1 MKNISKS
8 TNLTVKI
15 AVLSA
20 MALLLTYFEFPI
32 LPAFPFLKIDLGDIP
47 ALIGAFAFGP
57 LVGIAIEALKNV
69 LAASIKSTTG
79 GIGELAN
86 FLIAGSFIGSA
97 SFFYIK
103 NKTRKTAIISLSFSV
118 IVMIVVGILA
128 NYFILIPLYSKFM
141 PINVPYYLVYAVI
154 PFNLIKGIIISVV
167 TMLIYKRVSVLIHA
181 ESLNSKTFR
190 KKEKSAQ

>member
-1 MKNISKS
+1 MKNVSRS

-15 AVLSA
+15 AVLAA

-32 LPAFPFLKIDLGDIP
+32 LPAFSFLKVDLGDIP

-57 LVGIAIEALKNV
+57 LVGIAIEALKNIM
-69 LAASIKSTTG
+69 AASLKSTTG
-79 GIGELAN
+79 GIGELAD

-103 NKTRKTAIISLSFSV
+103 NKTRKTALISLSVSIV
-118 IVMIVVGILA
+118 VMILVGLLA

-154 PFNLIKGIIISVV
+154 PFNLIKGSIISVV
-167 TMLIYKRVSVLIHA
+167 TMLIYKRVSVLIRA
-181 ESLNSKTFR
+181 ESLNN
-190 KKEKSAQ
+190 KSLRTDKS